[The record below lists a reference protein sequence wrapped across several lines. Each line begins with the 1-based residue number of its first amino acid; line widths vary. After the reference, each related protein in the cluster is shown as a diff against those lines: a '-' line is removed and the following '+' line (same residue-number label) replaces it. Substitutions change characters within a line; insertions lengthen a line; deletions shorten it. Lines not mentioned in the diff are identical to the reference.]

1 MKKLLVIGGIIV
13 AIFILIAV
21 LSNKSDQAKL
31 KDNPYGTDKL
41 KQSTINLIGN
51 ENYNNIILPDEL
63 AKKVKS
69 GDPVTAYF
77 FSPECSYC
85 IEMTPVLMPIA
96 KEMDVSVYQY
106 NLLEFNTQASSYGI
120 QSTPTLVHF
129 KDGKEVGRMVGSQPP
144 VNIRAFFDEF
154 ESN

>member
-13 AIFILIAV
+13 AIFILIVV
-21 LSNKSDQAKL
+21 LSNKSDEAKL
-31 KDNPYGTDKL
+31 KDNPYGTDDL
-41 KQSTINLIGN
+41 KQSTINQIGD

-63 AKKVKS
+63 AKKIKS
-69 GDPVTAYF
+69 GDALTAYF
-77 FSPECSYC
+77 FSPECRYC

-96 KEMDVSVYQY
+96 NEMDVTVYQY
-106 NLLEFNTQASSYGI
+106 NLLEFTPQASSYGI

-129 KDGKEVGRMVGSQPP
+129 KDGKEVGRMVGAQPP

-154 ESN
+154 EKK